1 MSAASSSPAPTAT
14 DSSSYTTSL
23 FTAPLN
29 TTITTTTTSITT
41 VAWNTAKIFSLQG
54 FPYPYNYPT
63 WPAPA
68 GIIWPEDYPFPP
80 PPSSPGAEW
89 KEGDPSGYFPPNAPV
104 PPGWPKAYAWPPAR
118 VSATSAGASITSTRS
133 QTWGATQIAQ
143 WNAAMVM
150 SATGTATA
158 TYIATVPS
166 QGSQRQRNDPVFSS
180 DDTIIIASV
189 SGAVVA
195 LLIAGGV
202 LHWLRK
208 RYITLGNRVTKVDEE
223 QGDGVD
229 TQVVM
234 LPPRFESPSESAPA
248 GGGTDAG
255 HFMTSRGSTG
265 AITNRVRTSAALPN
279 GVAASYGITGAA
291 LPNGVTSRGSTG
303 AALPNGGATSHG
315 SAGAALQTGGAA
327 SRGIIGAAVPNGGVT
342 SRGNG
347 GVTNRGSPGAA
358 LPNGGVTSH
367 GSTVAALPNGGA
379 TSRVSTGAV
388 LLNGGVTSNGIFGAA
403 LPNGRVTSRWSTGA
417 ELPNGGATC
426 RGSTGAALPKGGVAG
441 HAVPLTSICVTCSP
455 DSPTRVGNK
464 RPV

>member
-1 MSAASSSPAPTAT
+1 MA
-14 DSSSYTTSL
+14 
-23 FTAPLN
+23 
-29 TTITTTTTSITT
+29 T

-89 KEGDPSGYFPPNAPV
+89 REGDPSGYFPPNAPV

-133 QTWGATQIAQ
+133 QTSGATQIAQ
-143 WNAAMVM
+143 WNAAMFM
-150 SATGTATA
+150 SATETATA
-158 TYIATVPS
+158 TYIATLPN
-166 QGSQRQRNDPVFSS
+166 QGSQRQRNDPILTS
-180 DDTIIIASV
+180 DDSIIIASV

-223 QGDGVD
+223 QADGVD

-234 LPPRFESPSESAPA
+234 LPPRFESPSESAPV

-279 GVAASYGITGAA
+279 GVAASHGITGAALPNGGATSRGSTGAALPNGVAAGHGITGAA

-303 AALPNGGATSHG
+303 AALPNG
-315 SAGAALQTGGAA
+315 
-327 SRGIIGAAVPNGGVT
+327 
-342 SRGNG
+342 
-347 GVTNRGSPGAA
+347 VTNRGSTGTALPNGGATSRGSTGAA
-358 LPNGGVTSH
+358 LPNGGVTS
-367 GSTVAALPNGGA
+367 
-379 TSRVSTGAV
+379 
-388 LLNGGVTSNGIFGAA
+388 
-403 LPNGRVTSRWSTGA
+403 RWSTGA
-417 ELPNGGATC
+417 
-426 RGSTGAALPKGGVAG
+426 
-441 HAVPLTSICVTCSP
+441 
-455 DSPTRVGNK
+455 
-464 RPV
+464 